1 MSSSVR
7 QSNSFSKHRSRDRV
21 VPLRKTKEMLQIHNC
36 CLVVVDV
43 QGKLAQLMLDKQA
56 LFKNI
61 QILIKAAKILDIP
74 ILWCQQCPD
83 SLGPTVPEIAELLA
97 DNEPIDKAA
106 FSCCGSKRFNARLNE
121 LARQQVVLCGIEAH
135 VCIYQT
141 AVDLLRKG
149 FSVDVIADAVSSR
162 TAENKQIAINK
173 MAKQGAN
180 ISCTEMALFELLKTA
195 EHPQFKQIGK
205 LVK

>member
-1 MSSSVR
+1 M
-7 QSNSFSKHRSRDRV
+7 
-21 VPLRKTKEMLQIHNC
+21 LGTRKC

-43 QGKLAQLMLDKQA
+43 QGKLAQLMHDKEL

-61 QILIKAAKILDIP
+61 QILIKAANILNFP

-83 SLGPTVPEIAELLA
+83 SLGPTIPEIAELLSG
-97 DNEPIDKAA
+97 NEPINKAA
-106 FSCCGSKRFNARLNE
+106 FSCCGADQFNSRLNE
-121 LARQQVVLCGIEAH
+121 LDRNQVILCGIEAH

-162 TAENKQIAINK
+162 TLENKQIGIDRIA
-173 MAKQGAN
+173 AEGAN

-195 EHPQFKQIGK
+195 EHPQFKNIAK
-205 LVK
+205 LIK